1 MTAPPRATVVGLV
14 TPHLLRIIDLGNQAE
29 KGMNVD
35 WHLRSAVDTT
45 MRELGDLWNARE
57 TVASYIEGLES
68 AAAQAP
74 KHREAYLKVLHDAAE
89 AARRLRRD

>member
-35 WHLRSAVDTT
+35 WHLRSAVDAT
-45 MRELGDLWNARE
+45 MRELGDLWNA
-57 TVASYIEGLES
+57 TASVAAYIEGLES
-68 AAAQAP
+68 AIAQAP
-74 KHREAYLKVLHDAAE
+74 KHREEYLRVLQAAADAAQK
-89 AARRLRRD
+89 LRRD